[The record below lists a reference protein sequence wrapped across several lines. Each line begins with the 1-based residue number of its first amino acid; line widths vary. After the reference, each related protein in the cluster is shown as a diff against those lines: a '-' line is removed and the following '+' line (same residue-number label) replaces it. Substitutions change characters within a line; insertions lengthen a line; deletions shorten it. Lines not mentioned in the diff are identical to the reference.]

1 MAKKRIIFEGNNVKY
16 FPISN
21 VGGDQFK
28 AQAAFQGNL
37 ADRINNVLKFSIGK
51 VETESKIKAYEYAA
65 ANPISFSQYQN
76 ASPQERTELLPK
88 GTNVYNST
96 LRNAQIN
103 FLATDVAMAASKKI
117 SELELNANNMD
128 MDVETF
134 EAELNSI
141 VDGYTQSFLEIDGE
155 GAVTVKAKLATMA
168 HSSLNGYYDKKIK
181 QAKDIK
187 DATVKD
193 YAGLTI
199 NEVGKIIQANGAFFE
214 TYDDV
219 DGVVV
224 RTSVDEHLEKEKNRI
239 KLELLI
245 KGYNDTDG
253 WSADWD
259 AEVVKQK
266 QMYLDGYYITPDV
279 QESVKQANDMYDQA
293 ESGNFGGNQNMQEIY
308 KSLDNKEKDAYL
320 DKVEEWKDG
329 VANKKKDRDEA
340 LAIDQSNLIKNTN
353 IKFHEAIVENDYEK
367 AVEAVNDMKDIPGA
381 GDAYIAILKDF
392 ETKEEGGAFTDP
404 LVFDKLE
411 EMLIM
416 GTITNQDIDEAYAT
430 RDITAKQ
437 RSDFKLA
444 KDKRLTS
451 TFKEADAYLKK
462 AIGYEDTR
470 ITIGDSEEKNLAFD
484 RYRAKSIELY
494 EYFINTP
501 DVTASDLIAQAKEI
515 VGTTTASQDLKAK
528 IITTRAEI
536 KTTKYGQFTMNS
548 NAMFVYAKK
557 VGLTEA
563 KTKSEFDNLFT
574 TVEGVSTI
582 ISVLDSI
589 LLIPEGGEVNI
600 EGTGI
605 FGSGVMEDTISRPLS
620 ITNDNIDIL
629 RSKLLAYQT
638 LLTEDQQ

>member
-28 AQAAFQGNL
+28 VQAGFQSNL
-37 ADRINNVLKFSIGK
+37 EDRINNVLKFSVGE
-51 VETESKIKAYEYAA
+51 VETDSKIRAYEYAA
-65 ANPISFSQYQN
+65 ANPVSFSQYEN
-76 ASPQERTELLPK
+76 ASPTERTKLLPK
-88 GTNVYNST
+88 GTNVFNST

-117 SELELNANNMD
+117 SELELNANNTD
-128 MDVETF
+128 MGVEEF
-134 EAELNSI
+134 EKQLNQI

-168 HSSLNGYYDKKIK
+168 HTSLNGYYDKKIK
-181 QAKDIK
+181 LAKDIK

-193 YAGLTI
+193 YAKTSL

-219 DGVVV
+219 DGVTV
-224 RTSVDEHLEKEKNRI
+224 RTSVDEHLKKRKDTI
-239 KLELLI
+239 KLELLS
-245 KGYNDTDG
+245 KGFKDID
-253 WSADWD
+253 DWD
-259 AEVVKQK
+259 ADWEAEIVKQK

-279 QESVKQANDMYDQA
+279 QESVKQANDMYDEA
-293 ESGNFGGNQNMQEIY
+293 ESGNFGGNINMQEIY

-340 LAIDQSNLIKNTN
+340 LAIDQANLIKNTN

-411 EMLIM
+411 ELLLL
-416 GTITNQDIDEAYAT
+416 GDLNNEDIDEAYAT

-444 KDKRLTS
+444 KDKRLNS
-451 TFKEADAYLKK
+451 TFIQADAYLKK

-470 ITIGDSEEKNLAFD
+470 ITIGDSEEKTKAFE
-484 RYRAKSIELY
+484 RYRVKSIELY
-494 EYFINTP
+494 EYFLNTP
-501 DVTASDLIAQAKEI
+501 DVTANELIAQAKEI
-515 VGTTTASQDLKAK
+515 VGKTTAEQDAK
-528 IITTRAEI
+528 VLINTTRS
-536 KTTKYGQFTMNS
+536 KLKNDKYGQFSLYSKSMMS
-548 NAMFVYAKK
+548 YMKK
-557 VGLTEA
+557 LEYGEVSTLNELGQ
-563 KTKSEFDNLFT
+563 LFT
-574 TVEGVSTI
+574 TVEGVSTLI
-582 ISVLDSI
+582 AAVESI
-589 LLIPEGGEVNI
+589 KLIPEGGEI
-600 EGTGI
+600 KIKDSGI
-605 FGSGVMEDTISRPLS
+605 IFDDTIARPLS
-620 ITNDNIDIL
+620 VTNDSIDLII
-629 RSKLLAYQT
+629 SKLKAYQT
-638 LLTEDQQ
+638 LLIEDQQ

>member
-51 VETESKIKAYEYAA
+51 VETESKIEAYEYAA
-65 ANPISFSQYQN
+65 ANPITLSQYEN
-76 ASPQERTELLPK
+76 ASPQERTKLLPK
-88 GTNVYNST
+88 GTNVFDAT

-128 MDVETF
+128 MGVEEF
-134 EAELNSI
+134 ELQLNQI

-155 GAVTVKAKLATMA
+155 GAVSVKAKLATMA
-168 HSSLNGYYDKKIK
+168 HTSLNGYYDKKIK
-181 QAKDIK
+181 LAKDMK

-193 YAGLTI
+193 YAGTSI
-199 NEVGKIIQANGAFFE
+199 KDVGKIIQANGAFFE

-224 RTSVDEHLEKEKNRI
+224 KQSVDEHIKKEKNRV

-245 KGYNDTDG
+245 KGYKDIDG

-293 ESGNFGGNQNMQEIY
+293 ESGTFGGNQNMQEIY

-329 VANKKKDRDEA
+329 VANKKKDKDEA
-340 LAIDQSNLIKNTN
+340 LAIDQAGLIKNTR
-353 IKFHEAIVENDYEK
+353 IKYHEAIKDNNYEG
-367 AVEAVNDMKDIPGA
+367 AIGALNDMKGITGA
-381 GDAYIAILKDF
+381 DDEYVDLLKDF

-404 LVFDKLE
+404 LEFDKLE

-416 GTITNQDIDEAYAT
+416 GTITNLDIDEAYAK

-515 VGTTTASQDLKAK
+515 VGKTTAEQDAK
-528 IITTRAEI
+528 VKILTTRSEI

-548 NAMFVYAKK
+548 NAMYVYAKK

-563 KTKSEFDNLFT
+563 KSKSEFDNLFT

-589 LLIPEGGEVNI
+589 KLIPEGGERKI
-600 EGTGI
+600 EDTGI
-605 FGSGVMEDTISRPLS
+605 FFDDTVTRPLS

-629 RSKLLAYQT
+629 RSKLKAYQT
-638 LLTEDQQ
+638 LLIEDQQ

>member
-28 AQAAFQGNL
+28 VQAAFQGNL

-168 HSSLNGYYDKKIK
+168 HTSLNGYYDKKIK
-181 QAKDIK
+181 LAKDIK

-193 YAGLTI
+193 YAGTTI

-224 RTSVDEHLEKEKNRI
+224 KQSVDEHLAKEKNRI
-239 KLELLI
+239 KLELLV
-245 KGYNDTDG
+245 KGYKDIDS

-259 AEVVKQK
+259 AEIVKQK

-279 QESVKQANDMYDQA
+279 QESVKQANDMYDEA

-340 LAIDQSNLIKNTN
+340 LAVDQSNLIKNTN
-353 IKFHEAIVENDYEK
+353 IKFHEAIKENDYEK
-367 AVEAVNDMKDIPGA
+367 AIEAVNEMKDIPGA
-381 GDAYIAILKDF
+381 SDAYLSILKDF

-404 LVFDKLE
+404 VVFDKLE

-416 GTITNQDIDEAYAT
+416 GTITNEDIDEAYAK

-470 ITIGDSEEKNLAFD
+470 ITIGDSEEKTKAFE
-484 RYRAKSIELY
+484 RYRVKSIELY
-494 EYFINTP
+494 EYFLNTP
-501 DVTASDLIAQAKEI
+501 DVTSNELIAQAKEI
-515 VGTTTASQDLKAK
+515 VGKTTAEQDAK
-528 IITTRAEI
+528 VLINTTRS
-536 KTTKYGQFTMNS
+536 KLKNDKYGQFSLYSKSMMS
-548 NAMFVYAKK
+548 YMKK
-557 VGLTEA
+557 LEYGEVSTLNELA
-563 KTKSEFDNLFT
+563 QLFT
-574 TVEGVSTI
+574 TVEGVSTLI
-582 ISVLDSI
+582 AAVESI
-589 LLIPEGGEVNI
+589 KLIPEGGEI
-600 EGTGI
+600 KIKDSGI
-605 FGSGVMEDTISRPLS
+605 IFDDTIARPLGV
-620 ITNDNIDIL
+620 TNDSIDLII
-629 RSKLLAYQT
+629 SKLKAYQT
-638 LLTEDQQ
+638 LLIEDQQ

>member
-1 MAKKRIIFEGNNVKY
+1 MTKKRIIFEGNNVKY

-65 ANPISFSQYQN
+65 ANPISFSQYEN
-76 ASPQERTELLPK
+76 ASPTERTKLLPK
-88 GTNVYNST
+88 GTNVFDAT

-141 VDGYTQSFLEIDGE
+141 VNGYTQSFLEIDGE

-168 HSSLNGYYDKKIK
+168 HTSLNSYYDKKIK
-181 QAKDIK
+181 LAKDIK

-193 YAGLTI
+193 YAKSEI
-199 NEVGKIIQANGAFFE
+199 NNVGKIIQANGAFFE

-224 RTSVDEHLEKEKNRI
+224 KQSVDEHIKKEKNRV

-245 KGYNDTDG
+245 KGYKDIDG

-353 IKFHEAIVENDYEK
+353 IKFHEAIKENDYEK
-367 AVEAVNDMKDIPGA
+367 AIEAVNEMKDIPGA
-381 GDAYIAILKDF
+381 SNAYISILKDF

-638 LLTEDQQ
+638 LLTKDQQ

>member
-28 AQAAFQGNL
+28 VQAGFQSNL
-37 ADRINNVLKFSIGK
+37 EDRINNVLKFSVGE
-51 VETESKIKAYEYAA
+51 VETDSKIRAYEYAA
-65 ANPISFSQYQN
+65 ANPVSFSQYEN
-76 ASPQERTELLPK
+76 ASPTERTKLLPK
-88 GTNVYNST
+88 GTNVFNST

-117 SELELNANNMD
+117 SELELNANNTD
-128 MDVETF
+128 MGVEEF
-134 EAELNSI
+134 EKQLNQI

-168 HSSLNGYYDKKIK
+168 HTSLNGYYDKKIK
-181 QAKDIK
+181 LAKDIK

-193 YAGLTI
+193 YAKTSL

-219 DGVVV
+219 DGVTV
-224 RTSVDEHLEKEKNRI
+224 RTSVDEHLKKRKDTI
-239 KLELLI
+239 KLELLS
-245 KGYNDTDG
+245 KGFKDID
-253 WSADWD
+253 DWD
-259 AEVVKQK
+259 ADWEAEIVKQK

-279 QESVKQANDMYDQA
+279 QESVKQANDMYDEA

-340 LAIDQSNLIKNTN
+340 LAIDQGNLIKNTN

-416 GTITNQDIDEAYAT
+416 GTITNQDIDEAYAA

-444 KDKRLTS
+444 KDKRLNS
-451 TFKEADAYLKK
+451 TFKQADAYLKK

-470 ITIGDSEEKNLAFD
+470 ITIGDSEEKTKAFE
-484 RYRAKSIELY
+484 RYRVKSIELY
-494 EYFINTP
+494 EYFLNTP
-501 DVTASDLIAQAKEI
+501 DVTANELIAQAKEI
-515 VGTTTASQDLKAK
+515 VGKTTAEQDAK
-528 IITTRAEI
+528 VLINTTRS
-536 KTTKYGQFTMNS
+536 KLKNDKYGQFSLYSKSMMS
-548 NAMFVYAKK
+548 YMKK
-557 VGLTEA
+557 LEYGEVSTLNELGQ
-563 KTKSEFDNLFT
+563 LFT
-574 TVEGVSTI
+574 TVEGVSTLI
-582 ISVLDSI
+582 AAVESI
-589 LLIPEGGEVNI
+589 KLIPEGGEI
-600 EGTGI
+600 KIKDSGI
-605 FGSGVMEDTISRPLS
+605 IFDDTIARPLS
-620 ITNDNIDIL
+620 VTNDSIDLII
-629 RSKLLAYQT
+629 SKLKAYQT
-638 LLTEDQQ
+638 LLIEDQQ

>member
-1 MAKKRIIFEGNNVKY
+1 MAKKRIIYEGNNVKY

-28 AQAAFQGNL
+28 VQAAFQGNL
-37 ADRINNVLKFSIGK
+37 ADRIDNVLKFSIGK
-51 VETESKIKAYEYAA
+51 VEEKSKIEAYEYAA

-88 GTNVYNST
+88 GTNVFDAT

-141 VDGYTQSFLEIDGE
+141 VSGYTQSFLEIDGE

-168 HSSLNGYYDKKIK
+168 HTSLNSYYDKKIK
-181 QAKDIK
+181 LASDIK
-187 DATVKD
+187 NATIKD
-193 YAGLTI
+193 YAGTTI

-224 RTSVDEHLEKEKNRI
+224 KQSVDEHIKKEKNRV
-239 KLELLI
+239 KLELLV
-245 KGYNDTDG
+245 KGYKDIDG

-266 QMYLDGYYITPDV
+266 QMYLDGYYITPDI

-308 KSLDNKEKDAYL
+308 NSLDNKEKDAYL

-329 VANKKKDRDEA
+329 VSNKKKDRDEA

-353 IKFHEAIVENDYEK
+353 IKFHEAIVENNYEK
-367 AVEAVNDMKDIPGA
+367 AVEAVNDMKGITGA
-381 GDAYIAILKDF
+381 DDAYIDMLKDF

-404 LVFDKLE
+404 LEFDKLE

-416 GTITNQDIDEAYAT
+416 GTITNEDIDKAYAA

-451 TFKEADAYLKK
+451 TFKQADAYLKK

-470 ITIGDSEEKNLAFD
+470 ITIGDSEEKTLAFE
-484 RYRAKSIELY
+484 RYRVKSIELY
-494 EYFINTP
+494 EYFLNTP
-501 DVTASDLIAQAKEI
+501 DVTANELIAQAKEI
-515 VGTTTASQDLKAK
+515 VGKTTAVQDAKAK
-528 IITTRAEI
+528 ILTTRTEI

-574 TVEGVSTI
+574 TVDGVSTI

-589 LLIPEGGEVNI
+589 KLIPEGGERKI
-600 EGTGI
+600 EDTGI
-605 FGSGVMEDTISRPLS
+605 IFDDTVTRPLS
-620 ITNDNIDIL
+620 ITNDNIDLL

-638 LLTEDQQ
+638 LLIEDQQWAV

>member
-1 MAKKRIIFEGNNVKY
+1 MTKKRIIFEGNNVKY

-65 ANPISFSQYQN
+65 ANPISFSQYEN
-76 ASPQERTELLPK
+76 ASPTERTKLLPK
-88 GTNVYNST
+88 GTNVFDAT

-141 VDGYTQSFLEIDGE
+141 VNGYTQSFLEIDGE

-168 HSSLNGYYDKKIK
+168 HTSLNSYYDKKIK
-181 QAKDIK
+181 LAKDIK

-193 YAGLTI
+193 YAKSEI
-199 NEVGKIIQANGAFFE
+199 NNVGKIIQANGAFFE

-224 RTSVDEHLEKEKNRI
+224 KQSVDEHIKKEKNRV

-245 KGYNDTDG
+245 KGYKDIDG

-353 IKFHEAIVENDYEK
+353 IKFHEAIKENDYEK
-367 AVEAVNDMKDIPGA
+367 AIEAVNEMKDIPGA
-381 GDAYIAILKDF
+381 SNAYISILKDF

-528 IITTRAEI
+528 ILKTRSEI

-638 LLTEDQQ
+638 LLTKDQQ

>member
-51 VETESKIKAYEYAA
+51 VETESKIEAYEYAA
-65 ANPISFSQYQN
+65 ANPITLSQYEN
-76 ASPQERTELLPK
+76 ASPQERTKLLPK
-88 GTNVYNST
+88 GTNVFDAT

-128 MDVETF
+128 MGVEEF
-134 EAELNSI
+134 ELQLNQI

-155 GAVTVKAKLATMA
+155 GAVSVKAKLATMA
-168 HSSLNGYYDKKIK
+168 HTSLNGYYDKKIK
-181 QAKDIK
+181 LAKDMK

-193 YAGLTI
+193 YAGTSI
-199 NEVGKIIQANGAFFE
+199 KDVGKIIQANGAFFE

-224 RTSVDEHLEKEKNRI
+224 KQSVDEHIKKEKNRV

-245 KGYNDTDG
+245 KGYKDIDG

-293 ESGNFGGNQNMQEIY
+293 ESGTFGGNQNMQEIY

-329 VANKKKDRDEA
+329 VSNKKKDRDEA
-340 LAIDQSNLIKNTN
+340 LAIDQSGLISNTR
-353 IKFHEAIVENDYEK
+353 IKFHEAIKDNDYEK

-381 GDAYIAILKDF
+381 SDAYISILKDF

-404 LVFDKLE
+404 LEFDKLE

-416 GTITNQDIDEAYAT
+416 GTITNLDIDEAYAK

-528 IITTRAEI
+528 IVTTRSEI

-548 NAMFVYAKK
+548 NAMYVYAKK

-563 KTKSEFDNLFT
+563 KSKSEFDNLFT

-589 LLIPEGGEVNI
+589 KLIPEGGERKI
-600 EGTGI
+600 EDTGI
-605 FGSGVMEDTISRPLS
+605 FFDDTVTRPLS

-629 RSKLLAYQT
+629 RSKLKAYQT
-638 LLTEDQQ
+638 LLIEDQQ

>member
-1 MAKKRIIFEGNNVKY
+1 MTKKRIIFEGNNVKY

-28 AQAAFQGNL
+28 VQAGFQSNL
-37 ADRINNVLKFSIGK
+37 EDRINNVLKFSVGK
-51 VETESKIKAYEYAA
+51 VEEESKIKAYEYAA
-65 ANPISFSQYQN
+65 ANPVSVSQYEN
-76 ASPQERTELLPK
+76 ASPTERTKLLPK
-88 GTNVYNST
+88 GTNVFDAT

-117 SELELNANNMD
+117 SELELTANNTD
-128 MDVETF
+128 MGVEEF
-134 EAELNSI
+134 EIQLNQI

-168 HSSLNGYYDKKIK
+168 HTSLNGYYDKKIK
-181 QAKDIK
+181 LAKDIK
-187 DATVKD
+187 DGTVKD
-193 YAGLTI
+193 YAGTSI
-199 NEVGKIIQANGAFFE
+199 KDVGKIIQANGAFFE

-219 DGVVV
+219 DGAVVKQ
-224 RTSVDEHLEKEKNRI
+224 SVDDHLNREKERI

-245 KGYNDTDG
+245 KGYKDIDG

-259 AEVVKQK
+259 AEIVKQK

-329 VANKKKDRDEA
+329 VSNKKKDRDEA
-340 LAIDQSNLIKNTN
+340 LAIDQSGLISNTR
-353 IKFHEAIVENDYEK
+353 IKFHEAIKDNDYEK
-367 AVEAVNDMKDIPGA
+367 AVEALNDMKGITGA
-381 GDAYIAILKDF
+381 DKDYIDLLKDF

-416 GTITNQDIDEAYAT
+416 GTITNLDIDEAYT
-430 RDITAKQ
+430 KRDITAKQ

-515 VGTTTASQDLKAK
+515 VGKTTAEQDAK
-528 IITTRAEI
+528 VKILTTRSEI

-548 NAMFVYAKK
+548 NAMYSYAKK

-563 KTKSEFDNLFT
+563 KSKSEFDNLFT

-582 ISVLDSI
+582 ISILDSI
-589 LLIPEGGEVNI
+589 KLIPEGGERKI
-600 EGTGI
+600 EDTGI
-605 FGSGVMEDTISRPLS
+605 FFDDTVTRPLS

-629 RSKLLAYQT
+629 RSKLKAYQT
-638 LLTEDQQ
+638 LLIEDQQ

>member
-28 AQAAFQGNL
+28 VQAGFQSNL
-37 ADRINNVLKFSIGK
+37 EDRINNVLKFSVGE
-51 VETESKIKAYEYAA
+51 VETDSKIRAYEYAA
-65 ANPISFSQYQN
+65 ANPVSFSQYEN
-76 ASPQERTELLPK
+76 ASPTERTKLLPK
-88 GTNVYNST
+88 GTNVFNST

-128 MDVETF
+128 MSVEEF
-134 EAELNSI
+134 EIQLNQI

-168 HSSLNGYYDKKIK
+168 HTSLNGYYDKKIK
-181 QAKDIK
+181 LAKDIK

-193 YAGLTI
+193 YAKTSL

-219 DGVVV
+219 DGVTV
-224 RTSVDEHLEKEKNRI
+224 RTSVDEHLKKRKDTI
-239 KLELLI
+239 KLELLS
-245 KGYNDTDG
+245 KGFKDID
-253 WSADWD
+253 DWD
-259 AEVVKQK
+259 ADWEAEIVKQK

-279 QESVKQANDMYDQA
+279 QESVKQANDMYDEA
-293 ESGNFGGNQNMQEIY
+293 ESGNFGGNINMQEIY

-340 LAIDQSNLIKNTN
+340 LAIDQTNLIKNTN

-367 AVEAVNDMKDIPGA
+367 ALEAVNDMKDIPGA

-451 TFKEADAYLKK
+451 TFKQADAYLKK

-470 ITIGDSEEKNLAFD
+470 ITIGDSEEKTKAFE
-484 RYRAKSIELY
+484 RYRVKSIELY
-494 EYFINTP
+494 EYFLNTP
-501 DVTASDLIAQAKEI
+501 DVTANELIAQAKEI
-515 VGTTTASQDLKAK
+515 VGKTTAEQDAK
-528 IITTRAEI
+528 VKILNLRREI

-548 NAMFVYAKK
+548 NAMYAYAKK
-557 VGLTEA
+557 LGLTEV
-563 KTKSEFDNLFT
+563 KTKSEFDRLFT
-574 TVEGVSTI
+574 TVDGVSTI

-589 LLIPEGGEVNI
+589 KLIPEGGERKIDV
-600 EGTGI
+600 EGSFFDKT
-605 FGSGVMEDTISRPLS
+605 VTRPLS

-638 LLTEDQQ
+638 LLIEDEQ

>member
-16 FPISN
+16 YPISN

-28 AQAAFQGNL
+28 VQAAFQGNL

-168 HSSLNGYYDKKIK
+168 HTSLNGYYDKKIK
-181 QAKDIK
+181 LAKDIK

-193 YAGLTI
+193 YAGVTI

-224 RTSVDEHLEKEKNRI
+224 KQSVDEHLAKEKNRI
-239 KLELLI
+239 KLELLV
-245 KGYNDTDG
+245 KGYKDIDS

-259 AEVVKQK
+259 AEIVKQK

-279 QESVKQANDMYDQA
+279 QESVKQANDMYDEA

-329 VANKKKDRDEA
+329 VANKKKDKDEA

-353 IKFHEAIVENDYEK
+353 IKFHEAIKENDYEK
-367 AVEAVNDMKDIPGA
+367 AIEAVNEMKDIPGA
-381 GDAYIAILKDF
+381 SDAYLSILKDF

-404 LVFDKLE
+404 VVFDKLE

-416 GTITNQDIDEAYAT
+416 GTITNEDIDEAYAK

-470 ITIGDSEEKNLAFD
+470 ITIGDSEEKTKAFE
-484 RYRAKSIELY
+484 RYRVKSIELY
-494 EYFINTP
+494 EYFLNTP
-501 DVTASDLIAQAKEI
+501 DVTSNELIAQAKEI
-515 VGTTTASQDLKAK
+515 VGKTTAEQDAK
-528 IITTRAEI
+528 VLINTTRS
-536 KTTKYGQFTMNS
+536 KLKNDKYGQFSLYSKSMMS
-548 NAMFVYAKK
+548 YMKK
-557 VGLTEA
+557 LEYGEVSTLNELA
-563 KTKSEFDNLFT
+563 QLFT
-574 TVEGVSTI
+574 TVEGVSTLI
-582 ISVLDSI
+582 AAVESI
-589 LLIPEGGEVNI
+589 KLIPEGGEI
-600 EGTGI
+600 KIKDSGI
-605 FGSGVMEDTISRPLS
+605 IFDDTIARPLGV
-620 ITNDNIDIL
+620 TNDSIDLII
-629 RSKLLAYQT
+629 SKLKAYQT
-638 LLTEDQQ
+638 LLIEDQQ

>member
-28 AQAAFQGNL
+28 VQAGFQSNL
-37 ADRINNVLKFSIGK
+37 EDRINNVLKFSVGE
-51 VETESKIKAYEYAA
+51 VETDSKIRAYEYAA
-65 ANPISFSQYQN
+65 ANPVSFSQYEN
-76 ASPQERTELLPK
+76 ASPTERTKLLPK
-88 GTNVYNST
+88 GTNVFNST

-128 MDVETF
+128 MSVEEF
-134 EAELNSI
+134 EIQLNQI

-168 HSSLNGYYDKKIK
+168 HTSLNGYYDKKIK
-181 QAKDIK
+181 LAKDIK

-193 YAGLTI
+193 YAKTSL

-219 DGVVV
+219 DGVTV
-224 RTSVDEHLEKEKNRI
+224 RTSVDEHLKKRKDTI
-239 KLELLI
+239 KLELLS
-245 KGYNDTDG
+245 KGFKDID
-253 WSADWD
+253 DWD
-259 AEVVKQK
+259 ADWEAEIVKQK

-279 QESVKQANDMYDQA
+279 QESVKQANDMYDEA
-293 ESGNFGGNQNMQEIY
+293 ESGNFGGNINMQEIY

-340 LAIDQSNLIKNTN
+340 LAIDQANLIKNTN

-451 TFKEADAYLKK
+451 TFKQADAYLKK

-470 ITIGDSEEKNLAFD
+470 ITIGDSEEKTKAFE
-484 RYRAKSIELY
+484 RYRVKSIELY
-494 EYFINTP
+494 EYFLNTP
-501 DVTASDLIAQAKEI
+501 DVTANELIAQAKEI
-515 VGTTTASQDLKAK
+515 VGKTTAEQDAK
-528 IITTRAEI
+528 VKILNLRREI

-548 NAMFVYAKK
+548 NAMYAYAKK
-557 VGLTEA
+557 LGLTEV
-563 KTKSEFDNLFT
+563 KTKSEFDRLFT
-574 TVEGVSTI
+574 TVDGVSTI

-589 LLIPEGGEVNI
+589 KLIPEGGERKIDV
-600 EGTGI
+600 EGSFFDKT
-605 FGSGVMEDTISRPLS
+605 VTRPLS

-638 LLTEDQQ
+638 LLIEDQQ

>member
-1 MAKKRIIFEGNNVKY
+1 M
-16 FPISN
+16 
-21 VGGDQFK
+21 
-28 AQAAFQGNL
+28 
-37 ADRINNVLKFSIGK
+37 
-51 VETESKIKAYEYAA
+51 
-65 ANPISFSQYQN
+65 
-76 ASPQERTELLPK
+76 
-88 GTNVYNST
+88 
-96 LRNAQIN
+96 
-103 FLATDVAMAASKKI
+103 
-117 SELELNANNMD
+117 
-128 MDVETF
+128 
-134 EAELNSI
+134 
-141 VDGYTQSFLEIDGE
+141 
-155 GAVTVKAKLATMA
+155 VTMI
-168 HSSLNGYYDKKIK
+168 KKIK
-181 QAKDIK
+181 LAKDIK

-193 YAGLTI
+193 YAGTTV

-224 RTSVDEHLEKEKNRI
+224 KQSVDEHLNKEKNRI
-239 KLELLI
+239 KLELLV
-245 KGYNDTDG
+245 KGYKDIDG

-279 QESVKQANDMYDQA
+279 QESVKQANDMYDEA

-329 VANKKKDRDEA
+329 VANKKKDKDEA
-340 LAIDQSNLIKNTN
+340 LAIDQSSLIKNTN
-353 IKFHEAIVENDYEK
+353 IKFHEAIVENNYEK
-367 AVEAVNDMKDIPGA
+367 AVEALNDMKDIPGA

-411 EMLIM
+411 EMLIL
-416 GTITNQDIDEAYAT
+416 GTITNLDIDKAYAA
-430 RDITAKQ
+430 RDITSKQ
-437 RSDFKLA
+437 RSNFKIA

-451 TFKEADAYLKK
+451 TFKQADAYLKK

-470 ITIGDSEEKNLAFD
+470 ITIGDSEEKSLAFE
-484 RYRAKSIELY
+484 RYRVKSIELY
-494 EYFINTP
+494 EYFLNTP
-501 DVTASDLIAQAKEI
+501 DVTANELIAQAKEI
-515 VGTTTASQDLKAK
+515 VGKTTAEQDAK
-528 IITTRAEI
+528 VKILNLRREI

-589 LLIPEGGEVNI
+589 KLIPEGGERKI
-600 EGTGI
+600 EDTGI
-605 FGSGVMEDTISRPLS
+605 FFDDTVTRPLS

-638 LLTEDQQ
+638 LLIEDQQ

>member
-16 FPISN
+16 FPITN

-65 ANPISFSQYQN
+65 ANPITFSQYQN
-76 ASPQERTELLPK
+76 ASPQERNELLPK
-88 GTNVYNST
+88 GTNVFNST

-117 SELELNANNMD
+117 SELELNANNTD
-128 MDVETF
+128 MGVEEF
-134 EAELNSI
+134 EIQLNQI
-141 VDGYTQSFLEIDGE
+141 VDGYTKSFLEIDGE

-168 HSSLNGYYDKKIK
+168 HTSLNGYYDKKIK
-181 QAKDIK
+181 LAKDIK

-193 YAGLTI
+193 YANTSI
-199 NEVGKIIQANGAFFE
+199 NDVGKIIQANGAFFE
-214 TYDDV
+214 IYDDV

-224 RTSVDEHLEKEKNRI
+224 KQSVDEHIKKEKNRVR
-239 KLELLI
+239 LELLI
-245 KGYNDTDG
+245 KGYKDIDG

-279 QESVKQANDMYDQA
+279 QESVKQANDMYDEA
-293 ESGNFGGNQNMQEIY
+293 ESGNFGGNENMQEIY

-353 IKFHEAIVENDYEK
+353 IKFHEAIKENDYEK

-392 ETKEEGGAFTDP
+392 ETKEQGGAFTDP
-404 LVFDKLE
+404 LEFDKLE

-416 GTITNQDIDEAYAT
+416 GTITNEDIDKAYAA

-451 TFKEADAYLKK
+451 TFKQADAYLKK

-470 ITIGDSEEKNLAFD
+470 ITIGDSEEKTIAFE
-484 RYRAKSIELY
+484 RYRVKSIELY
-494 EYFINTP
+494 EYFLNTP
-501 DVTASDLIAQAKEI
+501 DVTANELIAQAKEI
-515 VGTTTASQDLKAK
+515 VGKTTAEQDAK
-528 IITTRAEI
+528 VLINTTRS
-536 KTTKYGQFTMNS
+536 KLKNDKYGQFSLYSKSMMS
-548 NAMFVYAKK
+548 YMKK
-557 VGLTEA
+557 LEYGEVSTLNELGQ
-563 KTKSEFDNLFT
+563 LFT
-574 TVEGVSTI
+574 TVEGVSTLI
-582 ISVLDSI
+582 AAVESI
-589 LLIPEGGEVNI
+589 KLIPEGGEI
-600 EGTGI
+600 KIKDSGI
-605 FGSGVMEDTISRPLS
+605 IFDDTIARPLS
-620 ITNDNIDIL
+620 VTNDSIDLII
-629 RSKLLAYQT
+629 SKLKAYQT
-638 LLTEDQQ
+638 LLIEDQQ

>member
-1 MAKKRIIFEGNNVKY
+1 MTKKRIIFEGNNVKY

-65 ANPISFSQYQN
+65 ANPISFSQYEN
-76 ASPQERTELLPK
+76 ASPTERTKLLPK
-88 GTNVYNST
+88 GTNVFDAT

-141 VDGYTQSFLEIDGE
+141 VNGYTQSFLEIDGE

-168 HSSLNGYYDKKIK
+168 HTSLNSYYDKKIK
-181 QAKDIK
+181 LAKDIK

-193 YAGLTI
+193 YAKSEI
-199 NEVGKIIQANGAFFE
+199 NNVGKIIQANGAFFE

-224 RTSVDEHLEKEKNRI
+224 KQSVDEHIKKEKNRI

-245 KGYNDTDG
+245 RGYKDIDG

-353 IKFHEAIVENDYEK
+353 IKFHEAIKENDYEK
-367 AVEAVNDMKDIPGA
+367 AIEAVNEMKDIPGA
-381 GDAYIAILKDF
+381 SNAYISILKDF

-638 LLTEDQQ
+638 LLTKDQQ

>member
-1 MAKKRIIFEGNNVKY
+1 MTKKRIIFEGNNVKN

-28 AQAAFQGNL
+28 VQAGFQSNL
-37 ADRINNVLKFSIGK
+37 EDRINNVLKFSVGK
-51 VETESKIKAYEYAA
+51 VEEESKIKAYEYAA
-65 ANPISFSQYQN
+65 ANPVSVSQYEN
-76 ASPQERTELLPK
+76 ASPTERTKLLPK
-88 GTNVYNST
+88 GTNVFDAT

-117 SELELNANNMD
+117 SELELTANNTD
-128 MDVETF
+128 MGVEEF
-134 EAELNSI
+134 EIQLNQI

-168 HSSLNGYYDKKIK
+168 HTSLNGYYDKKIK
-181 QAKDIK
+181 LAKDIK

-193 YAGLTI
+193 YAGTSI
-199 NEVGKIIQANGAFFE
+199 KDVGKIIQANGAFFE

-224 RTSVDEHLEKEKNRI
+224 KQSVDEHIKKEKNRV

-245 KGYNDTDG
+245 KGYKDIDG

-329 VANKKKDRDEA
+329 VSNKKKDRDEA
-340 LAIDQSNLIKNTN
+340 LAIDQSGLISNTR
-353 IKFHEAIVENDYEK
+353 IKFHEAIKDNDYEK
-367 AVEAVNDMKDIPGA
+367 AVEAVNDMKGITGA
-381 GDAYIAILKDF
+381 DKDYIDLLKDF

-404 LVFDKLE
+404 LEFDKLE

-416 GTITNQDIDEAYAT
+416 GTITNLDIDEAYT
-430 RDITAKQ
+430 KRDITAKQ

-515 VGTTTASQDLKAK
+515 VGKTTAEQDAK
-528 IITTRAEI
+528 VKILTTRSEI

-548 NAMFVYAKK
+548 NAMYSYAKK

-563 KTKSEFDNLFT
+563 KSKSEFDNLFT

-582 ISVLDSI
+582 ISILDSI
-589 LLIPEGGEVNI
+589 KLIPEGGERKI
-600 EGTGI
+600 EDTGI
-605 FGSGVMEDTISRPLS
+605 FFDDTVTRPLS

-629 RSKLLAYQT
+629 RSKLKAYQT
-638 LLTEDQQ
+638 LLIEDQQ

>member
-28 AQAAFQGNL
+28 VQAGFQSNL
-37 ADRINNVLKFSIGK
+37 EDRINNVLKFSVGE
-51 VETESKIKAYEYAA
+51 VETDSKIRAYEYAA
-65 ANPISFSQYQN
+65 ANPVSFSQYEN
-76 ASPQERTELLPK
+76 ASPTERTKLLPK
-88 GTNVYNST
+88 GTNVFNST

-128 MDVETF
+128 MSVEEF
-134 EAELNSI
+134 EIQLNQI

-168 HSSLNGYYDKKIK
+168 HTSLNGYYDKKIK
-181 QAKDIK
+181 LAKDIK

-193 YAGLTI
+193 YAKTSL

-219 DGVVV
+219 DGVTV
-224 RTSVDEHLEKEKNRI
+224 RTSVDEHLKKRKDTI
-239 KLELLI
+239 KLELLS
-245 KGYNDTDG
+245 KGFKDID
-253 WSADWD
+253 DWD
-259 AEVVKQK
+259 ADWEAEIVKQK

-279 QESVKQANDMYDQA
+279 QESVKQANDMYDEA
-293 ESGNFGGNQNMQEIY
+293 ESGNFGGNINMQEIY

-340 LAIDQSNLIKNTN
+340 LAIDQTNLIKNTN

-367 AVEAVNDMKDIPGA
+367 ALEAVNDMKDIPGA

-411 EMLIM
+411 EMLIL
-416 GTITNQDIDEAYAT
+416 GTITNLDIDEAYAA

-437 RSDFKLA
+437 RSDFKIA

-470 ITIGDSEEKNLAFD
+470 ITIGDSEEKTKAFE
-484 RYRAKSIELY
+484 RYRVKSIELY
-494 EYFINTP
+494 EYFLNTP
-501 DVTASDLIAQAKEI
+501 DVTANELIAQAKEI
-515 VGTTTASQDLKAK
+515 VGKTTAEQDAK
-528 IITTRAEI
+528 VKILNLRREI

-548 NAMFVYAKK
+548 NAMYAYAKK
-557 VGLTEA
+557 LGLTEV
-563 KTKSEFDNLFT
+563 KTKSEFDRLFT
-574 TVEGVSTI
+574 TVDGVSTI

-589 LLIPEGGEVNI
+589 KLIPEGGERKIDV
-600 EGTGI
+600 EGSFFDKT
-605 FGSGVMEDTISRPLS
+605 VTRPLS
-620 ITNDNIDIL
+620 ITNDNIDLL

-638 LLTEDQQ
+638 LLIEDQQ

>member
-28 AQAAFQGNL
+28 VQAGFQSNL
-37 ADRINNVLKFSIGK
+37 EDRINNVLKFSVGE
-51 VETESKIKAYEYAA
+51 VETDSKIRAYEYAA
-65 ANPISFSQYQN
+65 ANPVSFSQYEN
-76 ASPQERTELLPK
+76 ASPTERTKLLPK
-88 GTNVYNST
+88 GTNVFNST

-128 MDVETF
+128 MSVEEF
-134 EAELNSI
+134 EIQLNQI

-168 HSSLNGYYDKKIK
+168 HTSLNGYYDKKIK
-181 QAKDIK
+181 LAKDIK

-193 YAGLTI
+193 YAKTSL

-219 DGVVV
+219 DGVTV
-224 RTSVDEHLEKEKNRI
+224 RTSVDEHLKKRKDTI
-239 KLELLI
+239 KLELLS
-245 KGYNDTDG
+245 KGFKDID
-253 WSADWD
+253 DWD
-259 AEVVKQK
+259 ADWEAEIVKQK

-279 QESVKQANDMYDQA
+279 QESVKQANDMYDEA
-293 ESGNFGGNQNMQEIY
+293 ESGNFGGNINMQEIY

-340 LAIDQSNLIKNTN
+340 LAIDQANLIKNTN

-451 TFKEADAYLKK
+451 TFKQADAYLKK

-470 ITIGDSEEKNLAFD
+470 ITIGDSEEKTKAFE
-484 RYRAKSIELY
+484 RYRVKSIELY
-494 EYFINTP
+494 EYFLNTP
-501 DVTASDLIAQAKEI
+501 DVTANELIAQAKEI
-515 VGTTTASQDLKAK
+515 VGKTTAEQDAK
-528 IITTRAEI
+528 VKILNLRREI

-548 NAMFVYAKK
+548 NAMYAYAKK
-557 VGLTEA
+557 LGLTEV
-563 KTKSEFDNLFT
+563 KTKSEFDRLFT
-574 TVEGVSTI
+574 TVDGVSTI

-589 LLIPEGGEVNI
+589 KLIPEGGERKIDV
-600 EGTGI
+600 EGSFFDKT
-605 FGSGVMEDTISRPLS
+605 VTRPLS
-620 ITNDNIDIL
+620 ITNDNIDLL

-638 LLTEDQQ
+638 LLIEDQQ

>member
-28 AQAAFQGNL
+28 VQAGFQSNL
-37 ADRINNVLKFSIGK
+37 EDRINNVLKFSVGE
-51 VETESKIKAYEYAA
+51 VETDSKIRAYEYAA
-65 ANPISFSQYQN
+65 ANPVSFSQYEN
-76 ASPQERTELLPK
+76 ASPTERTKLLPK
-88 GTNVYNST
+88 GTNVFNST

-128 MDVETF
+128 MSVEEF
-134 EAELNSI
+134 EIQLNQI

-168 HSSLNGYYDKKIK
+168 HTSLNGYYDKKIK
-181 QAKDIK
+181 LAKDIK

-193 YAGLTI
+193 YAKTSL

-219 DGVVV
+219 DGVTV
-224 RTSVDEHLEKEKNRI
+224 RTSVDEHLKKRKDTI
-239 KLELLI
+239 KLELLS
-245 KGYNDTDG
+245 KGFKDID
-253 WSADWD
+253 DWD
-259 AEVVKQK
+259 ADWEAEIVKQK

-279 QESVKQANDMYDQA
+279 QESVKQANDMYDEA
-293 ESGNFGGNQNMQEIY
+293 ESGNFGGNINMQEIY

-340 LAIDQSNLIKNTN
+340 LAIDQANLIKNTN

-451 TFKEADAYLKK
+451 TFKQADAYLKK

-470 ITIGDSEEKNLAFD
+470 ITIGDSEEKTKAFE
-484 RYRAKSIELY
+484 RYRVKSIELY
-494 EYFINTP
+494 EYFLNTP
-501 DVTASDLIAQAKEI
+501 DVTANELIAQAKEI
-515 VGTTTASQDLKAK
+515 VGKTTAEQDAK
-528 IITTRAEI
+528 ILINTTRS
-536 KTTKYGQFTMNS
+536 KLKNDKYGQFSLYSKSMMS
-548 NAMFVYAKK
+548 YMKK
-557 VGLTEA
+557 LEYGEVSTLNELGQ
-563 KTKSEFDNLFT
+563 LFT
-574 TVEGVSTI
+574 TVEGVSTLI
-582 ISVLDSI
+582 AAVESI
-589 LLIPEGGEVNI
+589 KLIPEGGEI
-600 EGTGI
+600 KIKDSGI
-605 FGSGVMEDTISRPLS
+605 IFDDTIARPLS
-620 ITNDNIDIL
+620 VTNDSIDLII
-629 RSKLLAYQT
+629 SKLKAYQT
-638 LLTEDQQ
+638 LLIEDQQ

>member
-16 FPISN
+16 FPITN

-65 ANPISFSQYQN
+65 SNPVTLSQYEN
-76 ASPQERTELLPK
+76 ASPTERTKLLPK
-88 GTNVYNST
+88 GTNVFDST

-117 SELELNANNMD
+117 SELELNANNTD
-128 MDVETF
+128 MGVEEF
-134 EAELNSI
+134 EIQLNQI

-168 HSSLNGYYDKKIK
+168 HTSLNGYYDKKIK
-181 QAKDIK
+181 LAKDIK

-193 YAGLTI
+193 YAGTSI
-199 NEVGKIIQANGAFFE
+199 KDVGKIIQANGAFFE

-224 RTSVDEHLEKEKNRI
+224 KQSVDEHIKKEKNRV

-245 KGYNDTDG
+245 KGYKDIDG

-293 ESGNFGGNQNMQEIY
+293 ESGTFGGNQNMQEIY

-329 VANKKKDRDEA
+329 VANKKKDKDEA
-340 LAIDQSNLIKNTN
+340 LAIDQASLIKNTN
-353 IKFHEAIVENDYEK
+353 IKFHEAIKENDYEK

-381 GDAYIAILKDF
+381 GDAYISILKDF

-411 EMLIM
+411 ELLLL
-416 GTITNQDIDEAYAT
+416 GDLDNLDIDEAYAA

-470 ITIGDSEEKNLAFD
+470 ITIGDSEEKTKAFE
-484 RYRAKSIELY
+484 RYRVKSIELY
-494 EYFINTP
+494 EYFLNTP
-501 DVTASDLIAQAKEI
+501 DVTANELIAQVKEI
-515 VGTTTASQDLKAK
+515 VGKTTAEQDAK
-528 IITTRAEI
+528 VKINTTRS
-536 KTTKYGQFTMNS
+536 KLKNDKYGQFSLYSKSMMS
-548 NAMFVYAKK
+548 YMKK
-557 VGLTEA
+557 LEYGEVSTLNELGQ
-563 KTKSEFDNLFT
+563 LFT
-574 TVEGVSTI
+574 TVEGVSTLI
-582 ISVLDSI
+582 AAVESI
-589 LLIPEGGEVNI
+589 KLIPEGGEI
-600 EGTGI
+600 KIKDSGI
-605 FGSGVMEDTISRPLS
+605 IFDDTIARPLS
-620 ITNDNIDIL
+620 VTNDSIDIII
-629 RSKLLAYQT
+629 SKLKAYQT
-638 LLTEDQQ
+638 LLIEDEQ

>member
-1 MAKKRIIFEGNNVKY
+1 
-16 FPISN
+16 
-21 VGGDQFK
+21 
-28 AQAAFQGNL
+28 
-37 ADRINNVLKFSIGK
+37 
-51 VETESKIKAYEYAA
+51 
-65 ANPISFSQYQN
+65 
-76 ASPQERTELLPK
+76 
-88 GTNVYNST
+88 
-96 LRNAQIN
+96 
-103 FLATDVAMAASKKI
+103 
-117 SELELNANNMD
+117 MD

-168 HSSLNGYYDKKIK
+168 HTSLNGYYDKKIK
-181 QAKDIK
+181 LAKDIK

-193 YAGLTI
+193 YAGTTI

-214 TYDDV
+214 IYDDV

-224 RTSVDEHLEKEKNRI
+224 KQSVDEHLAKEKNRI
-239 KLELLI
+239 KLELLV
-245 KGYNDTDG
+245 KGYKDIDG

-259 AEVVKQK
+259 AEIVKQK

-279 QESVKQANDMYDQA
+279 QESVKQANDMYDEA

-340 LAIDQSNLIKNTN
+340 LAIDQTNLIKNTN

-367 AVEAVNDMKDIPGA
+367 ALEAVNDMKDIPGA

-411 EMLIM
+411 EMLIL
-416 GTITNQDIDEAYAT
+416 GTITNLDIDEAYAA

-437 RSDFKLA
+437 RSDFKIA

-470 ITIGDSEEKNLAFD
+470 ITIGDSEEKTKAFE
-484 RYRAKSIELY
+484 RYRVKSIELY
-494 EYFINTP
+494 EYFLNTP
-501 DVTASDLIAQAKEI
+501 DVTANELIAQAKEI
-515 VGTTTASQDLKAK
+515 VGKTTAEQDAK
-528 IITTRAEI
+528 VKILNLRREI

-548 NAMFVYAKK
+548 NAMYAYAKK
-557 VGLTEA
+557 LGLTEV
-563 KTKSEFDNLFT
+563 KTKSEFDRLFT
-574 TVEGVSTI
+574 TVDGVSTI

-589 LLIPEGGEVNI
+589 KLIPEGGERKIDV
-600 EGTGI
+600 EGSFFDKT
-605 FGSGVMEDTISRPLS
+605 VTRPLS

-638 LLTEDQQ
+638 LLIEDQE

>member
-37 ADRINNVLKFSIGK
+37 ADRINNVLKFSIGQ

-65 ANPISFSQYQN
+65 SNPVTLSQYEN
-76 ASPQERTELLPK
+76 ASPTERTKLLPK

-168 HSSLNGYYDKKIK
+168 HTSLNGYYDKKIK
-181 QAKDIK
+181 LAKDIK

-193 YAGLTI
+193 YAKSEI
-199 NEVGKIIQANGAFFE
+199 NNVGKIIQANGAFFE

-224 RTSVDEHLEKEKNRI
+224 KQSVDEHIKKEKDRI

-245 KGYNDTDG
+245 KGYKDIDG

-259 AEVVKQK
+259 AEVIKQK

-279 QESVKQANDMYDQA
+279 QESVKQANDMYDEA

-340 LAIDQSNLIKNTN
+340 LAIDQTNLIKNTN

-367 AVEAVNDMKDIPGA
+367 AIEAVNEMKDIPGA
-381 GDAYIAILKDF
+381 GDAYISILKDF

-411 EMLIM
+411 ELLLL
-416 GTITNQDIDEAYAT
+416 GDLNNEDIDKAYAA
-430 RDITAKQ
+430 RNITAKQ

-451 TFKEADAYLKK
+451 TFKQADAYLKK

-470 ITIGDSEEKNLAFD
+470 ITIGDSEEKTLAFE
-484 RYRAKSIELY
+484 RYRVKSIELY
-494 EYFINTP
+494 EYFLNTP
-501 DVTASDLIAQAKEI
+501 DVTVNELIAQAKEI
-515 VGTTTASQDLKAK
+515 VGKTTAIQDAKAK
-528 IITTRAEI
+528 ILKTRTEI

-589 LLIPEGGEVNI
+589 KLIPEGGERKIDV
-600 EGTGI
+600 EGSFFDKT
-605 FGSGVMEDTISRPLS
+605 VTRPLS

-638 LLTEDQQ
+638 LLIEDQQ

>member
-1 MAKKRIIFEGNNVKY
+1 MTKKRIIFEGNNVKY

-28 AQAAFQGNL
+28 VQAGFQSNL
-37 ADRINNVLKFSIGK
+37 EDRINNVLKFSVGK
-51 VETESKIKAYEYAA
+51 VEEESKIKAYEYAA
-65 ANPISFSQYQN
+65 ANPVSVSQYEN
-76 ASPQERTELLPK
+76 ASPTERTKLLPK
-88 GTNVYNST
+88 GTNVFDAT

-117 SELELNANNMD
+117 SELELTANNTD
-128 MDVETF
+128 MGVEEF
-134 EAELNSI
+134 EIQLNQI

-168 HSSLNGYYDKKIK
+168 HTSLNGYYDKKIK
-181 QAKDIK
+181 LAKDIK

-193 YAGLTI
+193 YAGTSI
-199 NEVGKIIQANGAFFE
+199 KDVGKIIQANGAFFE

-224 RTSVDEHLEKEKNRI
+224 KQSVDEHIKKEKNRV

-245 KGYNDTDG
+245 KGYKDIDG

-259 AEVVKQK
+259 AEIVKQK

-329 VANKKKDRDEA
+329 VSNKKKDRDEA
-340 LAIDQSNLIKNTN
+340 LAIDQSGLISNTR
-353 IKFHEAIVENDYEK
+353 IKFHEAIKDNDYEK
-367 AVEAVNDMKDIPGA
+367 AVEALNDMKGITGA
-381 GDAYIAILKDF
+381 DKDYIDLLKDF

-416 GTITNQDIDEAYAT
+416 GTITNLDIDEAYT
-430 RDITAKQ
+430 KRDITAKQ

-515 VGTTTASQDLKAK
+515 VGKTTAEQDAK
-528 IITTRAEI
+528 VKILTTRSEI

-548 NAMFVYAKK
+548 NAMYSYAKK

-563 KTKSEFDNLFT
+563 KSKSEFDNLFT

-582 ISVLDSI
+582 ISILDSI
-589 LLIPEGGEVNI
+589 KLIPEGGERKI
-600 EGTGI
+600 EDTGI
-605 FGSGVMEDTISRPLS
+605 FFDDTVTRPLS

-629 RSKLLAYQT
+629 RSKLKAYQT
-638 LLTEDQQ
+638 LLIEDQQ

>member
-28 AQAAFQGNL
+28 VQAGFQSNL
-37 ADRINNVLKFSIGK
+37 EDRINNVLKFSVGE
-51 VETESKIKAYEYAA
+51 VETDSKIRAYEYAA
-65 ANPISFSQYQN
+65 ANPVSFSQYEN
-76 ASPQERTELLPK
+76 ASPTERTKLLPK
-88 GTNVYNST
+88 GTNVFNST

-128 MDVETF
+128 MSVEEF
-134 EAELNSI
+134 EIQLNQI

-168 HSSLNGYYDKKIK
+168 HTSLNGYYDKKIK
-181 QAKDIK
+181 LAKDIK

-193 YAGLTI
+193 YAKTSL

-219 DGVVV
+219 DGVTV
-224 RTSVDEHLEKEKNRI
+224 RTSVDEHLKKRKDTI
-239 KLELLI
+239 KLELLS
-245 KGYNDTDG
+245 KGFKDID
-253 WSADWD
+253 DWD
-259 AEVVKQK
+259 ADWEAEIVKQK

-279 QESVKQANDMYDQA
+279 QESVKQANDMYDEA
-293 ESGNFGGNQNMQEIY
+293 ESGNFGGNINMQEIY

-340 LAIDQSNLIKNTN
+340 LAIDQANLIKNTN

-451 TFKEADAYLKK
+451 TFKQADAYLKK

-470 ITIGDSEEKNLAFD
+470 ITIGDSEEKTKAFE
-484 RYRAKSIELY
+484 RYRVKSIELY
-494 EYFINTP
+494 EYFLNTP
-501 DVTASDLIAQAKEI
+501 DVTANELIAQAKEI
-515 VGTTTASQDLKAK
+515 VGKTTAEQDAK
-528 IITTRAEI
+528 VLISTTRS
-536 KTTKYGQFTMNS
+536 KLKNDKYGQFSLYSKSMMS
-548 NAMFVYAKK
+548 YMKK
-557 VGLTEA
+557 LEYGEVSTLNELGQ
-563 KTKSEFDNLFT
+563 LFT
-574 TVEGVSTI
+574 TVEGVSTLI
-582 ISVLDSI
+582 AAVESI
-589 LLIPEGGEVNI
+589 KLIPEGGEI
-600 EGTGI
+600 KIKDSGI
-605 FGSGVMEDTISRPLS
+605 IFDDTIARPLS
-620 ITNDNIDIL
+620 VTNDSIDLII
-629 RSKLLAYQT
+629 SKLKAYQT
-638 LLTEDQQ
+638 LLIEDQQ

>member
-28 AQAAFQGNL
+28 VQAGFQSNL
-37 ADRINNVLKFSIGK
+37 EDRINNVLKFSVGE
-51 VETESKIKAYEYAA
+51 VETDSKIRAYEYAA
-65 ANPISFSQYQN
+65 ANPVSFSQYEN
-76 ASPQERTELLPK
+76 ASPTERTKLLPK
-88 GTNVYNST
+88 GTNVFNST

-128 MDVETF
+128 MSVEEF
-134 EAELNSI
+134 EIQLNQI

-168 HSSLNGYYDKKIK
+168 HTSLNGYYDKKIK
-181 QAKDIK
+181 LAKDIK

-193 YAGLTI
+193 YAKTSL

-219 DGVVV
+219 DGVTV
-224 RTSVDEHLEKEKNRI
+224 RTSVDEHLKKRKDTI
-239 KLELLI
+239 KLELLS
-245 KGYNDTDG
+245 KGFKDID
-253 WSADWD
+253 DWD
-259 AEVVKQK
+259 ADWEAEIVKQK

-279 QESVKQANDMYDQA
+279 QESVKQANDMYDEA
-293 ESGNFGGNQNMQEIY
+293 ESGNFGGNINMQEIY

-340 LAIDQSNLIKNTN
+340 LAIDQANLIKNTN
-353 IKFHEAIVENDYEK
+353 IKFHKAIVENDYEK

-470 ITIGDSEEKNLAFD
+470 ITIGDSEEKSLAFE
-484 RYRAKSIELY
+484 RYRVKSIELY
-494 EYFINTP
+494 EYFLNTP
-501 DVTASDLIAQAKEI
+501 DVTANELIAQAKEI
-515 VGTTTASQDLKAK
+515 VGKTTAEQDAK
-528 IITTRAEI
+528 VKILNMRREI

-548 NAMFVYAKK
+548 NAMYAYAKK
-557 VGLTEA
+557 VGLTEV
-563 KTKSEFDNLFT
+563 KTKSEFDRLFT
-574 TVEGVSTI
+574 TVDGVSTI

-589 LLIPEGGEVNI
+589 KLIPEGGERKIDV
-600 EGTGI
+600 EGSFFDKT
-605 FGSGVMEDTISRPLS
+605 VTRPLS

-638 LLTEDQQ
+638 LLIEDQQ

>member
-1 MAKKRIIFEGNNVKY
+1 MAKKRIIYEGNNVKY

-28 AQAAFQGNL
+28 VQAAFQGNL
-37 ADRINNVLKFSIGK
+37 ADRIDNVLKFSIGK
-51 VETESKIKAYEYAA
+51 VEEKSKIEAYEYAA

-88 GTNVYNST
+88 GTNVFDAT

-141 VDGYTQSFLEIDGE
+141 VNGYTQSFLEIDGE

-168 HSSLNGYYDKKIK
+168 HTSLNSYYDKKIK
-181 QAKDIK
+181 LAKDIK
-187 DATVKD
+187 DATIKD
-193 YAGLTI
+193 YAGTTV

-224 RTSVDEHLEKEKNRI
+224 KQSIDEHIKKEKNRI
-239 KLELLI
+239 KLELLV
-245 KGYNDTDG
+245 KGYKDIDG

-293 ESGNFGGNQNMQEIY
+293 ESGTFGGNQNMQEIY

-329 VANKKKDRDEA
+329 VANKKKDKDEA
-340 LAIDQSNLIKNTN
+340 LAIDQASLIKNTN
-353 IKFHEAIVENDYEK
+353 IKFHEAIKENDYEK

-381 GDAYIAILKDF
+381 GDAYISILKDF

-411 EMLIM
+411 ELLLL
-416 GTITNQDIDEAYAT
+416 GDLDNLDIDEAYAA

-470 ITIGDSEEKNLAFD
+470 ITIGDSEEKTKAFE
-484 RYRAKSIELY
+484 RYRVKSIELY
-494 EYFINTP
+494 EYFLNTP
-501 DVTASDLIAQAKEI
+501 DVTANELIAQVKEI
-515 VGTTTASQDLKAK
+515 VGKTTAEQDAK
-528 IITTRAEI
+528 VKINTTRS
-536 KTTKYGQFTMNS
+536 KLKNDKYGQFSLYSKSMMS
-548 NAMFVYAKK
+548 YMKK
-557 VGLTEA
+557 LEYGEVSTLNELGQ
-563 KTKSEFDNLFT
+563 LFT
-574 TVEGVSTI
+574 TVEGVSTLI
-582 ISVLDSI
+582 AAVESI
-589 LLIPEGGEVNI
+589 KLIPEGGEI
-600 EGTGI
+600 KIKDSGI
-605 FGSGVMEDTISRPLS
+605 IFDDTIARPLS
-620 ITNDNIDIL
+620 VTNDSIDIII
-629 RSKLLAYQT
+629 SKLKAYQT
-638 LLTEDQQ
+638 LLIEDEQWAV

>member
-1 MAKKRIIFEGNNVKY
+1 MTKKRIIFEGNNVKY

-28 AQAAFQGNL
+28 VQAGFQSNL
-37 ADRINNVLKFSIGK
+37 EDRINNVLKFSVGK
-51 VETESKIKAYEYAA
+51 VEEESKIKAYEYAA
-65 ANPISFSQYQN
+65 ANPVSVSQYEN
-76 ASPQERTELLPK
+76 ASPTERTKLLPK
-88 GTNVYNST
+88 GTNVFDAT

-117 SELELNANNMD
+117 SELELTANNTD
-128 MDVETF
+128 MGVEEF
-134 EAELNSI
+134 EIQLNQI

-168 HSSLNGYYDKKIK
+168 HTSLNGYYDKKIK
-181 QAKDIK
+181 LAKDIK

-193 YAGLTI
+193 YAGTTI

-219 DGVVV
+219 DGAVVKQ
-224 RTSVDEHLEKEKNRI
+224 SVDDHLNREKERI

-245 KGYNDTDG
+245 KGYKDIDG

-259 AEVVKQK
+259 AEIVKQK

-329 VANKKKDRDEA
+329 VSNKKKDRDEA
-340 LAIDQSNLIKNTN
+340 LAIDQSGLISNTR
-353 IKFHEAIVENDYEK
+353 IKFHEAIKDNDYEK
-367 AVEAVNDMKDIPGA
+367 AVEALNDMKGITGA
-381 GDAYIAILKDF
+381 DKDYIDLLKDF

-411 EMLIM
+411 ELLLL
-416 GTITNQDIDEAYAT
+416 GDLDNLDIDEAYT
-430 RDITAKQ
+430 KRDITAKQ

-515 VGTTTASQDLKAK
+515 VGKTTAEQDAK
-528 IITTRAEI
+528 VKILTTRSEI

-548 NAMFVYAKK
+548 NAMYSYAKK

-563 KTKSEFDNLFT
+563 KSKSEFDNLFT

-582 ISVLDSI
+582 ISILDSI
-589 LLIPEGGEVNI
+589 KLIPEGGERKI
-600 EGTGI
+600 EDTGI
-605 FGSGVMEDTISRPLS
+605 FFDDTVTRPLS

-629 RSKLLAYQT
+629 RSKLKAYQT
-638 LLTEDQQ
+638 LLIEDQQWAV

>member
-28 AQAAFQGNL
+28 VQAGFQSNL
-37 ADRINNVLKFSIGK
+37 EDRINNVLKFSVGE
-51 VETESKIKAYEYAA
+51 VETDSKIRAYEYAA
-65 ANPISFSQYQN
+65 ANPVSFSQYEN
-76 ASPQERTELLPK
+76 ASPTERTKLLPK
-88 GTNVYNST
+88 GTNVFNST

-128 MDVETF
+128 MSVEEF
-134 EAELNSI
+134 EIQLNQI

-168 HSSLNGYYDKKIK
+168 HTSLNGYYDKKIK
-181 QAKDIK
+181 LAKDIK

-193 YAGLTI
+193 YAKTSL

-219 DGVVV
+219 DGVTV
-224 RTSVDEHLEKEKNRI
+224 RTSVDEHLKKRKDTI
-239 KLELLI
+239 KLELLS
-245 KGYNDTDG
+245 KGFKDID
-253 WSADWD
+253 DWD
-259 AEVVKQK
+259 ADWEAEIVKQK

-279 QESVKQANDMYDQA
+279 QESVKQANDMYDEA
-293 ESGNFGGNQNMQEIY
+293 ESGNFGGNINMQEIY

-340 LAIDQSNLIKNTN
+340 LAIDQANLIKNTN

-451 TFKEADAYLKK
+451 TFKQADAYLKK

-470 ITIGDSEEKNLAFD
+470 ITIGDSEEKTKAFE
-484 RYRAKSIELY
+484 RYRVKSIELY
-494 EYFINTP
+494 EYFLNTP
-501 DVTASDLIAQAKEI
+501 DVTANELIAQAKEI
-515 VGTTTASQDLKAK
+515 VGKTTAEQDAKVLINKTRSKLKND
-528 IITTRAEI
+528 
-536 KTTKYGQFTMNS
+536 KYGQFSLYSKSMMS
-548 NAMFVYAKK
+548 YMKK
-557 VGLTEA
+557 LEYGEVSTLNELGQ
-563 KTKSEFDNLFT
+563 LFT
-574 TVEGVSTI
+574 TVEGVSTLI
-582 ISVLDSI
+582 AAVESI
-589 LLIPEGGEVNI
+589 KLIPEGGEI
-600 EGTGI
+600 KIKDSGI
-605 FGSGVMEDTISRPLS
+605 IFDDTIARPLS
-620 ITNDNIDIL
+620 VTNDSIDLII
-629 RSKLLAYQT
+629 SKLKAYQT
-638 LLTEDQQ
+638 LLIEDQQ

>member
-1 MAKKRIIFEGNNVKY
+1 MQQLIQYHLVNIKMHHLKREPNY
-16 FPISN
+16 Y
-21 VGGDQFK
+21 
-28 AQAAFQGNL
+28 
-37 ADRINNVLKFSIGK
+37 LK
-51 VETESKIKAYEYAA
+51 V
-65 ANPISFSQYQN
+65 
-76 ASPQERTELLPK
+76 R
-88 GTNVYNST
+88 NVYKAT

-168 HSSLNGYYDKKIK
+168 HTSLNSYYDKKIK
-181 QAKDIK
+181 LAKDIK

-193 YAGLTI
+193 YAGTTI

-224 RTSVDEHLEKEKNRI
+224 KQSVDEHLAKEKNRV
-239 KLELLI
+239 KLELLV
-245 KGYNDTDG
+245 KGYKDIDG

-279 QESVKQANDMYDQA
+279 QESVKQANNMYDEA
-293 ESGNFGGNQNMQEIY
+293 ESGNFGGNVNMQEIY
-308 KSLDNKEKDAYL
+308 KSLDNKEKVAYL
-320 DKVEEWKDG
+320 NKVEEWKDG
-329 VANKKKDRDEA
+329 VANKKKDRDDA

-367 AVEAVNDMKDIPGA
+367 AVEALNDMKDIPGA
-381 GDAYIAILKDF
+381 GDAYISMLQDF

-404 LVFDKLE
+404 LEFDKLE

-416 GTITNQDIDEAYAT
+416 GTITNEDIDKAYAA

-462 AIGYEDTR
+462 SYW
-470 ITIGDSEEKNLAFD
+470 L
-484 RYRAKSIELY
+484 
-494 EYFINTP
+494 
-501 DVTASDLIAQAKEI
+501 
-515 VGTTTASQDLKAK
+515 
-528 IITTRAEI
+528 
-536 KTTKYGQFTMNS
+536 
-548 NAMFVYAKK
+548 
-557 VGLTEA
+557 
-563 KTKSEFDNLFT
+563 
-574 TVEGVSTI
+574 
-582 ISVLDSI
+582 
-589 LLIPEGGEVNI
+589 
-600 EGTGI
+600 
-605 FGSGVMEDTISRPLS
+605 
-620 ITNDNIDIL
+620 
-629 RSKLLAYQT
+629 
-638 LLTEDQQ
+638 

>member
-1 MAKKRIIFEGNNVKY
+1 MAKKRIIYEGNNVKY

-28 AQAAFQGNL
+28 VQAAFQGNL
-37 ADRINNVLKFSIGK
+37 ADRIDNVLKFSIGK
-51 VETESKIKAYEYAA
+51 VEEKSKIEAYEYAA

-88 GTNVYNST
+88 GTNVFDAT

-141 VDGYTQSFLEIDGE
+141 VNGYTQSFLEIDGE

-168 HSSLNGYYDKKIK
+168 HTSLNSYYDKKIK
-181 QAKDIK
+181 LAKDIK
-187 DATVKD
+187 DATIKD
-193 YAGLTI
+193 YAGTTV

-224 RTSVDEHLEKEKNRI
+224 KQSIDEHIKKEKNRI
-239 KLELLI
+239 KLELLV
-245 KGYNDTDG
+245 KGYKDIDG

-293 ESGNFGGNQNMQEIY
+293 ESGYFGGNQNMQEIY
-308 KSLDNKEKDAYL
+308 NSLDNKEKDAYL

-340 LAIDQSNLIKNTN
+340 LAIDQSSLIKNTN

-367 AVEAVNDMKDIPGA
+367 AVEALNDMKGITGA
-381 GDAYIAILKDF
+381 DDAYTDMLKDF
-392 ETKEEGGAFTDP
+392 KTKEEGGAFTDP

-411 EMLIM
+411 ELLLM
-416 GTITNQDIDEAYAT
+416 GDLDNEDIDKAYAA

-437 RSDFKLA
+437 RSNFKIA

-470 ITIGDSEEKNLAFD
+470 ITIGDSEEKTLAFE
-484 RYRAKSIELY
+484 RYRVKSIELY
-494 EYFINTP
+494 EYFLNTP
-501 DVTASDLIAQAKEI
+501 DVTANELIAQAKEI
-515 VGTTTASQDLKAK
+515 VGKTTAIQDAKAK
-528 IITTRAEI
+528 ILKTRTEI

-574 TVEGVSTI
+574 TVDGVSTI

-589 LLIPEGGEVNI
+589 KLIPEGGERKI
-600 EGTGI
+600 EDTGI
-605 FGSGVMEDTISRPLS
+605 FFDDTVTRPLS

-638 LLTEDQQ
+638 LLIEDQQWAV